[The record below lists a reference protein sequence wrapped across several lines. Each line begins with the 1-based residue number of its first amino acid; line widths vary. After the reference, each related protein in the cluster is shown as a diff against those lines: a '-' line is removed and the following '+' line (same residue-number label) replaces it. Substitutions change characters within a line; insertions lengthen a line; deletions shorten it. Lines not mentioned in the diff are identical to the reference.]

1 MANECI
7 ICGDKT
13 NMFDKSA
20 LSGKICRKCLS
31 YIPEYISLKACET
44 DYLKTIYARNKEKAD
59 RFECTSSYGT
69 VYIDQIH
76 NMICVSDKGTK
87 DNPKNF
93 SVIADVTEIEEI
105 GLYLS
110 DVKNIG
116 KNSIQINANVK
127 ITLKTK
133 EMHKE
138 FIVAHNKTCPYKAQ
152 DGRISYEEPRE
163 VTMLR
168 TMLNQMIENE
178 GLAMIKKLKRLQEL
192 KKQTDK
198 FDESKQ
204 WARGVLFLESNK
216 ETDDETLKTQRNK
229 LVRIFHPDF
238 NKESADNDITAQIN
252 EAYKILGGK

>member
-1 MANECI
+1 
-7 ICGDKT
+7 
-13 NMFDKSA
+13 
-20 LSGKICRKCLS
+20 
-31 YIPEYISLKACET
+31 
-44 DYLKTIYARNKEKAD
+44 
-59 RFECTSSYGT
+59 
-69 VYIDQIH
+69 
-76 NMICVSDKGTK
+76 MICVSDKGTK